1 VSEDTAMSEASE
13 LVLVPIVVRTATN
26 MLAVRY
32 LKRSIALTELV
43 LLGWGIVVLTAG
55 IAALG

>member
-1 VSEDTAMSEASE
+1 MSEASE